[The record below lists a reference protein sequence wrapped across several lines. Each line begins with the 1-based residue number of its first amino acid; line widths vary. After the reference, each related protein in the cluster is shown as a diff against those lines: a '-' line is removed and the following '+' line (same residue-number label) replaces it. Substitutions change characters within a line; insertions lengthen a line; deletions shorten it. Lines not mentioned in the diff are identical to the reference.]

1 MSNDFGQL
9 DPGKVAQ
16 AGSLISSI
24 PTPITS
30 AIGVGLQVLGTL
42 GGMYQAKQAEKIS
55 QQQIQQAIQQQIL
68 ENEKKKRYM
77 LYGGIGLAGVVGLFL
92 VVRLRNKHRR

>member
-1 MSNDFGQL
+1 MNNFGQI
-9 DPGKVAQ
+9 DTGKMAQ
-16 AGSLISSI
+16 AGSLLSTI

-30 AIGVGLQVLGTL
+30 AIGTGLQVLSAVGSVF
-42 GGMYQAKQAEKIS
+42 QAKQGEKIS

-68 ENEKKKRYM
+68 ENEKKKRYI
-77 LYGGIGLAGVVGLFL
+77 LYGGIGLAGVIGLFL